1 MFKNLTKKSGYLSL
15 AIAWSDLFLD
25 ISYISSFVL
34 DETRM
39 VRNVLVKFK
48 PCSEVQKNF
57 LIIQL

>member
-1 MFKNLTKKSGYLSL
+1 MYLSL
-15 AIAWSDLFLD
+15 SIAWSDLFLD

-48 PCSEVQKNF
+48 PCFEV
-57 LIIQL
+57 